1 MEYFKILFYKLIKL
15 VLFIANIFFIT
26 YKDLDYLRLG
36 IYTYSLKGGGTERV
50 TALMLNYL
58 SKEKRFYI
66 YVFSQK
72 NREENEYKIPD
83 NIKRVYIEEKY
94 SSKILKVQL
103 KVKRINIL
111 IYQFP
116 HGDEI
121 SVLNKLEKVKI
132 IIK

>member
-66 YVFSQK
+66 Y
-72 NREENEYKIPD
+72 
-83 NIKRVYIEEKY
+83 
-94 SSKILKVQL
+94 
-103 KVKRINIL
+103 
-111 IYQFP
+111 
-116 HGDEI
+116 
-121 SVLNKLEKVKI
+121 I
-132 IIK
+132 I